1 MGYAFVVAFAVFL
14 ALMGGILCA
23 RRVDVMTGVTLMLI
37 GVCAVSWMPP
47 CWSSKFI
54 KFVAIG
60 FILGS
65 LAMLTHGEN
74 TICQTISVYLPDTFA
89 NGTAI
94 SRPSADYSHANIT
107 SGFNMTVCWS
117 YHLNPPF
124 QVFHRANTSVISEQ
138 LKVFGA
144 AMSQNKDEG
153 AGVAVKR
160 ILEKFAG

>member
-1 MGYAFVVAFAVFL
+1 
-14 ALMGGILCA
+14 
-23 RRVDVMTGVTLMLI
+23 
-37 GVCAVSWMPP
+37 
-47 CWSSKFI
+47 
-54 KFVAIG
+54 
-60 FILGS
+60 
-65 LAMLTHGEN
+65 MLTHGEN